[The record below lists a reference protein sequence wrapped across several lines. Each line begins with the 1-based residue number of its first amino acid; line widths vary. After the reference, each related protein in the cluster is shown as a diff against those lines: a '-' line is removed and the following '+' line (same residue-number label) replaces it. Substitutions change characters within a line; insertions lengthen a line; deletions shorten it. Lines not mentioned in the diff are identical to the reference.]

1 VDLGWVSFHSPKP
14 IMSPLS
20 LEVRSG
26 YRIQASQQD
35 DSMRV
40 LYYME
45 KELANFD
52 PSRPGPPN
60 GRVERGEHQTWGLG
74 VGAQG
79 LAPLYLPRDAYC
91 KSWT

>member
-1 VDLGWVSFHSPKP
+1 MAVYPQVSTCCFEVECGWRIDPQTPPPKKKP
-14 IMSPLS
+14 NHLVLS
-20 LEVRSG
+20 TEVRSG

-52 PSRPGPPN
+52 PSRPGLPN
-60 GRVERGEHQTWGLG
+60 GRVERGELQT
-74 VGAQG
+74 
-79 LAPLYLPRDAYC
+79 
-91 KSWT
+91 

>member
-1 VDLGWVSFHSPKP
+1 MPVEGSWVGQHPSSQIDHLL
-14 IMSPLS
+14 LS

-52 PSRPGPPN
+52 PSRPGPGPPN
-60 GRVERGEHQTWGLG
+60 GRLERGEETWGLR
-74 VGAQG
+74 
-79 LAPLYLPRDAYC
+79 AP
-91 KSWT
+91 

>member
-1 VDLGWVSFHSPKP
+1 MAVYLQVRTCYFEVVVPGGLINMHPHEP
-14 IMSPLS
+14 ITLFLS
-20 LEVRSG
+20 SEVRSG
-26 YRIQASQQD
+26 YRIQANQQD

-60 GRVERGEHQTWGLG
+60 GRVERGELQT
-74 VGAQG
+74 
-79 LAPLYLPRDAYC
+79 
-91 KSWT
+91 

>member
-1 VDLGWVSFHSPKP
+1 MLMAVYPQVRARCFEVECGWRVDPHALPPPQKKITLF
-14 IMSPLS
+14 LS
-20 LEVRSG
+20 TEVRSG

-52 PSRPGPPN
+52 PSRPGLPN
-60 GRVERGEHQTWGLG
+60 GRVERGELQT
-74 VGAQG
+74 
-79 LAPLYLPRDAYC
+79 
-91 KSWT
+91 